1 MSSSMVEIEIANATT
16 VRVTN
21 DRLVVELDDGRS
33 ISLPISWYPRLLNG
47 SHEER
52 NNYQLIGH
60 GEGIHWPDLDEDL
73 LVQDLI
79 AGRRS
84 YESQKSLDRWLRDRG
99 Q

>member
-1 MSSSMVEIEIANATT
+1 MVEIEIANATT
-16 VRVTN
+16 AKVTN

-33 ISLPISWYPRLLNG
+33 ISLPVSWYPRLFNG

-52 NNYQLIGH
+52 SNYQLIGH

-84 YESQKSLDRWLRDRG
+84 YESQKSLDRWLHDRG